1 MFVGGDE
8 LHVLLVHHLDPA
20 LSRLFVFWILSCM
33 SCLYILDINP
43 LLVASFANIFS
54 HSLGCLF
61 LDGFL
66 CCVKAF
72 KFN

>member
-61 LDGFL
+61 FRWFPLL
-66 CCVKAF
+66 CESF
-72 KFN
+72 